1 MSAFPS
7 NKGQNIMQQRWFK
20 MPVGT
25 ASDAVLR
32 LVSRTSNAPFVTAV
46 AVHMAAVEHYSE
58 HPRRFH
64 DDVELAQIIALGLEM
79 DNEQLVYDLI
89 TRLKCRGYIQENKQ
103 ENAPLSNAERQKLYR
118 DRKRNDECDVTRNVT
133 RNAESNVTGD
143 VTSNALE
150 REEREKEKKEPPL
163 PPEGDGEGFQ
173 NLFEEFF
180 SKRAGRGKATD
191 SAVKARREY
200 DKLIAAGETH
210 EALCNALQS
219 YAAWCHSEGKAGTR
233 WVKSVAA
240 WLADGD
246 WEPHAGQQSMPLP
259 PPQKTFEEIC
269 AEKGV
274 KCSPWL
280 IAMAAKIGATKALGL
295 FGAADFDGKK
305 ITFAK
310 KVHRELAIVGHEHE
324 MREVF
329 GADFEMEV
337 KKHG

>member
-1 MSAFPS
+1 MTAQEKRSTS
-7 NKGQNIMQQRWFK
+7 TERVQRF
-20 MPVGT
+20 
-25 ASDAVLR
+25 R
-32 LVSRTSNAPFVTAV
+32 
-46 AVHMAAVEHYSE
+46 E
-58 HPRRFH
+58 RRR
-64 DDVELAQIIALGLEM
+64 G
-79 DNEQLVYDLI
+79 NE
-89 TRLKCRGYIQENKQ
+89 T
-103 ENAPLSNAERQKLYR
+103 P
-118 DRKRNDECDVTRNVT
+118 DETECNDVTPCNDDET
-133 RNAESNVTGD
+133 PETPE
-143 VTSNALE
+143 TPK
-150 REEREKEKKEPPL
+150 KEKKERKIDNPPL
-163 PPEGDGEGFQ
+163 PPKGNGEGSE
-173 NLFEEFF
+173 NLFQEFF

-210 EALCNALQS
+210 ETLCNALQS

-259 PPQKTFEEIC
+259 PPQTFEEIC